1 MRGRRE
7 ELISRIRTQGGK
19 RDVIKRQMQKSPWNW
34 GGNASCKRR
43 GKKEKMCSD
52 RILQVW
58 GGGLRTFKSVSFL
71 TLRRWCQLPA
81 MDRVGKV
88 LRRITEWEG
97 SCHRKGR
104 GHPPMARKR
113 LSSTIQASLQIYN
126 SCEVLND
133 LLLAILGQLS
143 KEEENPYLSNDS
155 ELGTF
160 LNFG

>member
-1 MRGRRE
+1 
-7 ELISRIRTQGGK
+7 
-19 RDVIKRQMQKSPWNW
+19 
-34 GGNASCKRR
+34 
-43 GKKEKMCSD
+43 
-52 RILQVW
+52 
-58 GGGLRTFKSVSFL
+58 
-71 TLRRWCQLPA
+71 
-81 MDRVGKV
+81 
-88 LRRITEWEG
+88 
-97 SCHRKGR
+97 
-104 GHPPMARKR
+104 MARKR